1 VIVLA
6 AALLA
11 FNLSGCQIVMGVL
24 QIAQGFPKNKCD
36 FTSFTKKSLTRDG
49 KKVVVLSSS
58 SGPAQVEE
66 PSLDINVIGEVSRR
80 LKIENIDIVDPHL
93 VSGWIDD
100 NGEITRN
107 TLLDPIGRHF
117 RADYIILITFDK
129 FGYREENSLGLF
141 RGHAEGKITVSEMVG
156 KDWDGKHAKVIYNKP
171 FTCKYPGEQPVSIS
185 PDEGPEVFKQRF
197 LEKLST
203 TLSWTFYDHR
213 LEDEI

>member
-1 VIVLA
+1 VLA
-6 AALLA
+6 AVLVAA
-11 FNLSGCQIVMGVL
+11 NLSGCQIVMGVL

-36 FTSFTKKSLTRDG
+36 FTSFTRKSLARDG
-49 KKVVVLSSS
+49 KKVVILVSS

-66 PSLDINVIGEVSRR
+66 PSLDINVIGEVSRK
-80 LKIENIDIVDPHL
+80 LKIENIDVVDPHL
-93 VSGWIDD
+93 VSAWIDD
-100 NGEITRN
+100 NGEITKN

-117 RADYIILITFDK
+117 HVDYIILITFEN
-129 FGYREENSLGLF
+129 FGYREENSQGLF
-141 RGHAEGKITVSEMVG
+141 RGHAEGKINVSEMVG
-156 KDWDGKHAKVIYNKP
+156 RDWETKHAKVIYNKP
-171 FTCKYPGEQPVSIS
+171 FTCRYPGNQPVAIS